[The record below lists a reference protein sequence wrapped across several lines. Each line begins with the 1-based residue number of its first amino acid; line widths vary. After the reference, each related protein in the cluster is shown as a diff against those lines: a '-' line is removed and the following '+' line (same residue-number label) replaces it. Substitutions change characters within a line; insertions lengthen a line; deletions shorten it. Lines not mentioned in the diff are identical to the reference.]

1 MQPGTFELLILV
13 FIFLGLQAWWII
25 PIVIKNNKLNNRG
38 KDLREEIKQ
47 LEKLYKNKLVYYFCK
62 LPIISETQIS
72 NEIKKFIPVCFLFLG
87 TLALPQ
93 PSLAE
98 EKIEVIPIIQSSKG
112 LSGKNFNYLEGKP
125 ELRLLKVKIPVG
137 LKTPIHTHPSPMLI
151 HVTRGRL
158 KHVRGEEIN
167 FFKAGD
173 AFIESNNECPHY
185 VKNVGKKPAILH
197 VGVVSV
203 VGMPT
208 AINK

>member
-1 MQPGTFELLILV
+1 MKLKS
-13 FIFLGLQAWWII
+13 II
-25 PIVIKNNKLNNRG
+25 PICLLFFG
-38 KDLREEIKQ
+38 
-47 LEKLYKNKLVYYFCK
+47 
-62 LPIISETQIS
+62 IS
-72 NEIKKFIPVCFLFLG
+72 VM
-87 TLALPQ
+87 PQ
-93 PSLAE
+93 PSPAE
-98 EKIEVIPIIQSSKG
+98 EKIEVIAIIQSSKG
-112 LSGKNFNYLEGKP
+112 LSGKNFNYLEGNP
-125 ELRLLKVKIPVG
+125 ELRLLKVKIPAG

-173 AFIESNNECPHY
+173 AFIESNNGGPHY
-185 VKNVGKKPAILH
+185 VENVGKKSAILH

>member
-1 MQPGTFELLILV
+1 M
-13 FIFLGLQAWWII
+13 
-25 PIVIKNNKLNNRG
+25 KL
-38 KDLREEIKQ
+38 
-47 LEKLYKNKLVYYFCK
+47 
-62 LPIISETQIS
+62 
-72 NEIKKFIPVCFLFLG
+72 KKFIPFCFLSIG
-87 TLALPQ
+87 TLAFPQ
-93 PSLAE
+93 PSFAE

-158 KHVRGEEIN
+158 KHVRGDEIN

-173 AFIESNNECPHY
+173 AFIESNKGGPHY

-203 VGMPT
+203 IGTPT

>member
-1 MQPGTFELLILV
+1 M
-13 FIFLGLQAWWII
+13 
-25 PIVIKNNKLNNRG
+25 
-38 KDLREEIKQ
+38 
-47 LEKLYKNKLVYYFCK
+47 KNKLV
-62 LPIISETQIS
+62 IIFAKYLLLVKIKYLM
-72 NEIKKFIPVCFLFLG
+72 ILKKFIPFYFLFIG
-87 TLALPQ
+87 TLALQKPYF
-93 PSLAE
+93 AE
-98 EKIEVIPIIQSSKG
+98 EKIEVIPIIQSTKG

-173 AFIESNNECPHY
+173 AFIESNNGGSHY
-185 VKNVGKKPAILH
+185 VKNVGKKAAILH

-208 AINK
+208 AINE

>member
-1 MQPGTFELLILV
+1 MK
-13 FIFLGLQAWWII
+13 LQNII
-25 PIVIKNNKLNNRG
+25 PFI
-38 KDLREEIKQ
+38 
-47 LEKLYKNKLVYYFCK
+47 YF
-62 LPIISETQIS
+62 
-72 NEIKKFIPVCFLFLG
+72 FVG
-87 TLALPQ
+87 TLVSPQ
-93 PSLAE
+93 SSIAE

-112 LSGKNFNYLEGKP
+112 LSGKNFNYLEGRP

-158 KHVRGEEIN
+158 KHVRGAETN

-173 AFIESNNECPHY
+173 AFIESNNGAPHY

-208 AINK
+208 VINK

>member
-1 MQPGTFELLILV
+1 M
-13 FIFLGLQAWWII
+13 
-25 PIVIKNNKLNNRG
+25 KL
-38 KDLREEIKQ
+38 
-47 LEKLYKNKLVYYFCK
+47 
-62 LPIISETQIS
+62 
-72 NEIKKFIPVCFLFLG
+72 KKFIPFCFLFIG

-93 PSLAE
+93 ASLAE

-137 LKTPIHTHPSPMLI
+137 LKTPVHTHPSPMLI

-173 AFIESNNECPHY
+173 AFIESNNGGGHY
-185 VKNVGKKPAILH
+185 VKNVGKKSVILH

-203 VGMPT
+203 AGMPT

>member
-1 MQPGTFELLILV
+1 MQ
-13 FIFLGLQAWWII
+13 
-25 PIVIKNNKLNNRG
+25 IK
-38 KDLREEIKQ
+38 
-47 LEKLYKNKLVYYFCK
+47 
-62 LPIISETQIS
+62 T
-72 NEIKKFIPVCFLFLG
+72 FIPFCFLFIG

-112 LSGKNFNYLEGKP
+112 LSGK
-125 ELRLLKVKIPVG
+125 LRLLKVKIPVG

-173 AFIESNNECPHY
+173 AFIESNNGGPHY

-208 AINK
+208 AINE

>member
-1 MQPGTFELLILV
+1 MHKKYLM
-13 FIFLGLQAWWII
+13 
-25 PIVIKNNKLNNRG
+25 KL
-38 KDLREEIKQ
+38 
-47 LEKLYKNKLVYYFCK
+47 
-62 LPIISETQIS
+62 
-72 NEIKKFIPVCFLFLG
+72 KKFIPICLLFIG
-87 TLALPQ
+87 TLGLPQ
-93 PSLAE
+93 PSPAE
-98 EKIEVIPIIQSSKG
+98 EKIEVIPLIQSSEG
-112 LSGKNFNYLEGKP
+112 LSGKNFKYLNGKP

-151 HVTRGRL
+151 HVTRGKL

-173 AFIESNNECPHY
+173 AFIESNNGSAHY
-185 VKNVGKKPAILH
+185 VKNVGKKPVILH

>member
-1 MQPGTFELLILV
+1 MKKIITFIYL
-13 FIFLGLQAWWII
+13 FI
-25 PIVIKNNKLNNRG
+25 
-38 KDLREEIKQ
+38 
-47 LEKLYKNKLVYYFCK
+47 
-62 LPIISETQIS
+62 
-72 NEIKKFIPVCFLFLG
+72 G
-87 TLALPQ
+87 TLVLPQ

-112 LSGKNFNYLEGKP
+112 LSGKKFNYLDGKP

-151 HVTRGRL
+151 HITRGRL

-167 FFKAGD
+167 IFKAGD
-173 AFIESNNECPHY
+173 AFIESNNGGSHY
-185 VKNVGKKPAILH
+185 VKNIGKKPAILH

>member
-1 MQPGTFELLILV
+1 MKLKKLIPLCFF
-13 FIFLGLQAWWII
+13 FI
-25 PIVIKNNKLNNRG
+25 
-38 KDLREEIKQ
+38 
-47 LEKLYKNKLVYYFCK
+47 
-62 LPIISETQIS
+62 
-72 NEIKKFIPVCFLFLG
+72 G
-87 TLALPQ
+87 TLALPHT
-93 PSLAE
+93 SLAD
-98 EKIEVIPIIQSSKG
+98 EKIEVISIIQSSKG
-112 LSGKNFNYLEGKP
+112 LGGKNFNYLEGKP

-173 AFIESNNECPHY
+173 AFIESNNGATHY
-185 VKNVGKKPAILH
+185 VKNVGKKPATLH